1 MIGLEDIIEHKKHKM
16 EKAQE
21 ILPLDEIEKA
31 AVPVKNRG
39 FKKAIS
45 KVGGINLI
53 AELKKASPS
62 HGVIRHDYDPEAIAR
77 IYKKSGA
84 AALSVLTED
93 KYFQGSLDHL
103 KAVRQAVDLPI
114 LRKDFIISEYQIY
127 ETAIAGADA
136 VLLIAAALDRGMLKA
151 LFHEAKSLGM
161 DAIIE
166 VHDQRDLDKAL
177 GIEAEIIGINNRDLR
192 TLETDLNI
200 TRELIAKVAPGKIIV
215 SESGVR
221 DPEDVQSLASIG
233 VKAVL
238 IGAVFMEADDIGA
251 EVKRV
256 MAW

>member
-1 MIGLEDIIEHKKHKM
+1 MITLEDIIEHKKHKL
-16 EKAQE
+16 EKAE
-21 ILPLDEIEKA
+21 RDLPLAEIERMA
-31 AVPVKNRG
+31 APVKNRG
-39 FKKAIS
+39 FKSAIS
-45 KVGGINLI
+45 KGNKINLI

-103 KAVRQAVDLPI
+103 KEVRRAVDLPI
-114 LRKDFIISEYQIY
+114 MRKDFIISEYQIF
-127 ETAIAGADA
+127 ESAVAGADA

-161 DAIIE
+161 DTVIE

-177 GIEAEIIGINNRDLR
+177 GVDAEIIGINNRNLK
-192 TLETDLNI
+192 TLEVDIGT
-200 TRELIAKVAPGKIIV
+200 TRELTEKVPAGKIMI
-215 SESGVR
+215 SESGLR
-221 DPEDVQSLASIG
+221 EPEEVQSLASAGIR
-233 VKAVL
+233 AVL
-238 IGAVFMEADDIGA
+238 IGTAFMEADDIGA

>member
-1 MIGLEDIIEHKKHKM
+1 MIGLDDIIEHKKHKL
-16 EKAQE
+16 EKAQGT
-21 ILPLDEIEKA
+21 LPLDEIERA
-31 AVPVKNRG
+31 ASPVKNRG
-39 FKKAIS
+39 FKAAIS
-45 KVGGINLI
+45 RGGRINLI

-177 GIEAEIIGINNRDLR
+177 GIEAEIIGINNRNLR
-192 TLETDLNI
+192 TLETDLDI
-200 TRELIAKVAPGKIIV
+200 TRELVVKVPAGKIIV

-221 DPEDVQSLASIG
+221 DPEDVQSLASTG

-238 IGAVFMEADDIGA
+238 IGTVFMEADDIAA

>member
-1 MIGLEDIIEHKKHKM
+1 MITLEDIIEHKKHKL
-16 EKAQE
+16 EKSEQSLSLA
-21 ILPLDEIEKA
+21 EIEKMA
-31 AVPVKNRG
+31 APVKNRG
-39 FKKAIS
+39 FKTAIS
-45 KVGGINLI
+45 KGDKINLI

-62 HGVIRHDYDPEAIAR
+62 HGVIRHDYDPEAVAR

-103 KAVRQAVDLPI
+103 KAARRAVDLPV
-114 LRKDFIISEYQIY
+114 LRKDFVISEYQIY
-127 ETAIAGADA
+127 ESAVAGADA

-151 LFHEAKSLGM
+151 LFREAKSLGM

-177 GIEAEIIGINNRDLR
+177 GVDAEIIGINNRNLK
-192 TLETDLNI
+192 TLEVDLGI
-200 TRELIAKVAPGKIIV
+200 TRELAAKIPAGKVVI

-221 DPEDVQSLASIG
+221 EPEDVASLASAGIR
-233 VKAVL
+233 AVL
-238 IGAVFMEADDIGA
+238 IGTVFMEADDIGA
-251 EVKRV
+251 EVKRI

>member
-21 ILPLDEIEKA
+21 TLSLDEIERTA
-31 AVPVKNRG
+31 SPVKNRG
-39 FKKAIS
+39 FKAAIS
-45 KVGGINLI
+45 RGNRINLI

-166 VHDQRDLDKAL
+166 VHDQRDLDKAP
-177 GIEAEIIGINNRDLR
+177 GIEAEISGINNRDLR
-192 TLETDLNI
+192 TLEIHRNI
-200 TRELIAKVAPGKIIV
+200 TRELAGKIPPGKIIV
-215 SESGVR
+215 SESGIR
-221 DPEDVQSLASIG
+221 DPEDVQSLASTG

>member
-1 MIGLEDIIEHKKHKM
+1 MINLDEIIEHKKHKL

-21 ILPLDEIEKA
+21 ALSLDEMEKM

-39 FKKAIS
+39 FKAAIS
-45 KVGGINLI
+45 RGGKINLI

-177 GIEAEIIGINNRDLR
+177 GIEAEIIGINNRNLR
-192 TLETDLNI
+192 TLETDLDI
-200 TRELIAKVAPGKIIV
+200 TRELVVKVPAGKIIV

-221 DPEDVQSLASIG
+221 DPEDVQSLASTG

-238 IGAVFMEADDIGA
+238 IGTVFMEADDIGA

>member
-1 MIGLEDIIEHKKHKM
+1 MIGLDDIIEHKKHKL
-16 EKAQE
+16 EKVQE
-21 ILPLDEIEKA
+21 TLSLDEIERTA
-31 AVPVKNRG
+31 SPVKNRG

-45 KVGGINLI
+45 KSGRMNLI

-127 ETAIAGADA
+127 ESAIAGADA
-136 VLLIAAALDRGMLKA
+136 ILLIAALLDRGMLKA
-151 LFHEAKSLGM
+151 LFHEARSLGM
-161 DAIIE
+161 DTIIE

-177 GIEAEIIGINNRDLR
+177 GIEAEIIGINNRNLR
-192 TLETDLNI
+192 TLETDLDI
-200 TRELIAKVAPGKIIV
+200 TRVLVVKVPAGKIIV

-221 DPEDVQSLASIG
+221 DPEDVQSLASTG

-238 IGAVFMEADDIGA
+238 IGTVFMEADDIAA

>member
-1 MIGLEDIIEHKKHKM
+1 MINLDEIIEHKKHKL

-21 ILPLDEIEKA
+21 ALSLDEMEKM

-39 FKKAIS
+39 FKAAIS
-45 KVGGINLI
+45 RGGKINLI

-93 KYFQGSLDHL
+93 KYFQGSMDHIRT
-103 KAVRQAVDLPI
+103 VRQAVDLPV

-127 ETAIAGADA
+127 ESAVAGTDA
-136 VLLIAAALDRGMLKA
+136 VLLMATTLERGMLKA
-151 LFHEAKSLGM
+151 LLHEAKSLGI
-161 DAIIE
+161 DALVE
-166 VHDQRDLDKAL
+166 VHDQRDLDKAV
-177 GIEAEIIGINNRDLR
+177 GAGAEIIGINNRNLK
-192 TLETDLNI
+192 TLEIDLDI
-200 TRELIAKVAPGKIIV
+200 TRELIEKIPAGKIIV
-215 SESGVR
+215 SESGIR
-221 DPEDVQSLASIG
+221 EPEDVQSLASLG

-238 IGAVFMEADDIGA
+238 VGTVFMESDDIGS

-256 MAW
+256 MGW

>member
-21 ILPLDEIEKA
+21 TLSLDEIERTA
-31 AVPVKNRG
+31 APVKNRG
-39 FKKAIS
+39 FKAAIS
-45 KVGGINLI
+45 RGGRINLI

-62 HGVIRHDYDPEAIAR
+62 HGVIRHDYDPAAIAR

-84 AALSVLTED
+84 AALSVLTEV
-93 KYFQGSLDHL
+93 KYFQGNMDHL

-114 LRKDFIISEYQIY
+114 LRKDFIISEYQVY

-151 LFHEAKSLGM
+151 LFHESKSLGM
-161 DAIIE
+161 DVIIE

-177 GIEAEIIGINNRDLR
+177 GVNADIIGINNRDLR

-200 TRELIAKVAPGKIIV
+200 TRELIAKVAPGKIII
-215 SESGVR
+215 SESGLR
-221 DPEDVQSLASIG
+221 EPEDVQSLALIG

>member
-1 MIGLEDIIEHKKHKM
+1 MIGLDDIIEHKKHKL

-21 ILPLDEIEKA
+21 ALPLDEIERTA
-31 AVPVKNRG
+31 SPVKNRG

-45 KVGGINLI
+45 RAGKINLI

-62 HGVIRHDYDPEAIAR
+62 HGVIRHDYDPGAIAR

-177 GIEAEIIGINNRDLR
+177 GIEAEIIGINNRNLR

-200 TRELIAKVAPGKIIV
+200 TRELVAKVPPGKIIV

-221 DPEDVQSLASIG
+221 DPEDVQSLASTG
-233 VKAVL
+233 VRAVL
-238 IGAVFMEADDIGA
+238 IGTVFMEADDIGA